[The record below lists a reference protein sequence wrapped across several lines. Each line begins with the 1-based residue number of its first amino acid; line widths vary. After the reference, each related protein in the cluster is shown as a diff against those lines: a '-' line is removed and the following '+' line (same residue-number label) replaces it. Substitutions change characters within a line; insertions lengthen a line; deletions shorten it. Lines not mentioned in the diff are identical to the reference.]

1 MQNIKIKELERNLE
15 KSPVDAFVYLFNKE
29 GFTETIDEFFKGKN
43 LEVYKKD
50 EENNYFLEIINLFL
64 EKSGMTL
71 KENKVVLL

>member
-1 MQNIKIKELERNLE
+1 MQNIKIKELEKNLE
-15 KSPVDAFVYLFNKE
+15 KLPVDAFVYLFNKE
-29 GFTETIDEFFKGKN
+29 GFVETIDEFFKGRD

>member
-1 MQNIKIKELERNLE
+1 MQNIKIKDLERNLE

-29 GFTETIDEFFKGKN
+29 AFTETIDDFFKEKN